1 MMKPIR
7 ISILDQSVIKQNG
20 TAREAIEETVRMAQL
35 GDRLGFTRFW
45 VSEHHNLTRI
55 ASGTPEI
62 LIGKLAENT
71 KRIRIGAGGIMLPNH
86 SALKVAETF
95 RMLEVLYPNRIDLGL
110 GRASGTDP
118 MTAYILN
125 PANDFNEDSFP
136 RKLNELQAFLSD
148 SASTSR
154 GTIIA
159 VPQIETTPQQWI
171 LTGGATASLA
181 AKYGLGLSLPHFIQP
196 VYDQSGVKR
205 YRDEFIPSKEFP
217 VSQVSMG
224 IAVICAHSSERAE
237 LLKRAALLA
246 MYSLRTTGR
255 IDQMPAPEDL
265 ANYSLSA
272 QQESFINTESIK
284 YIVGTPSEVKEQIHK
299 LVEKYDLDEVI
310 ATMFSHSYEEKRLS
324 FELLAEVMEINT
336 YEMA

>member
-1 MMKPIR
+1 MDINNIPQTLIKG
-7 ISILDQSVIKQNG
+7 LEQKNTDQLIALSRVLNLVLGKTVIATVSSTEPV
-20 TAREAIEETVRMAQL
+20 TA
-35 GDRLGFTRFW
+35 
-45 VSEHHNLTRI
+45 
-55 ASGTPEI
+55 P
-62 LIGKLAENT
+62 
-71 KRIRIGAGGIMLPNH
+71 
-86 SALKVAETF
+86 
-95 RMLEVLYPNRIDLGL
+95 
-110 GRASGTDP
+110 
-118 MTAYILN
+118 
-125 PANDFNEDSFP
+125 
-136 RKLNELQAFLSD
+136 
-148 SASTSR
+148 
-154 GTIIA
+154 
-159 VPQIETTPQQWI
+159 
-171 LTGGATASLA
+171 
-181 AKYGLGLSLPHFIQP
+181 
-196 VYDQSGVKR
+196 
-205 YRDEFIPSKEFP
+205 
-217 VSQVSMG
+217 
-224 IAVICAHSSERAE
+224 ERAE